1 MAKDLIGYNE
11 RARNALLTML
21 REVLLEV
28 AQKGLQGAHHFY
40 ITYDTQAPGV
50 VMSDYLRESHPDDIT
65 IVLQNQFEDL
75 AVYDDNFTVRLS
87 FNHRPETL
95 IVPFKAIMR
104 FYDPGVAFGMSFEE
118 FMPNTQNSNTQGP
131 NTQKIA
137 NIGQDKLSSNMDDKE
152 KEKTDKAQDKA
163 QNKAKHKTTTQDGVI
178 SLDAFRKN
186 KQ

>member
-1 MAKDLIGYNE
+1 MAEDLIGYNE
-11 RARNALLTML
+11 RARNALLSMV

-95 IVPFKAIMR
+95 IVPFQAITR
-104 FYDPGVAFGMSFEE
+104 FYDPGVSFGMSFEE
-118 FMPNTQNSNTQGP
+118 FMPNTE
-131 NTQKIA
+131 KIA
-137 NIGQDKLSSNMDDKE
+137 NIEQDKLSANRDDKAKDE
-152 KEKTDKAQDKA
+152 IDTTQDIAKDKAQDKA
-163 QNKAKHKTTTQDGVI
+163 HNEAQDKATAQDGVI

-186 KQ
+186 KQS

>member
-1 MAKDLIGYNE
+1 MAEDLIGYNE
-11 RARNALLTML
+11 RARNALLTMV
-21 REVLLEV
+21 RDVLLEV

-50 VMSDYLRESHPDDIT
+50 VMSDYLRESHPDNIT
-65 IVLQNQFEDL
+65 IILQNQFEDL

-95 IVPFKAIMR
+95 IVPFQAITH
-104 FYDPGVAFGMSFEE
+104 FYDPGVSFGMSFEE
-118 FMPNTQNSNTQGP
+118 FVSNTQTP

-137 NIGQDKLSSNMDDKE
+137 NIGQDKLSPNMDDKE
-152 KEKTDKAQDKA
+152 KEKTDKTQDKT
-163 QNKAKHKTTTQDGVI
+163 QDTTTQDGVI

>member
-1 MAKDLIGYNE
+1 MAEDLIGYNE
-11 RARNALLTML
+11 RARNALLNMV

-95 IVPFKAIMR
+95 IVPFKAITR
-104 FYDPGVAFGMSFEE
+104 FYDPGVSFGLSFEE
-118 FMPNTQNSNTQGP
+118 FMST
-131 NTQKIA
+131 TQKIA
-137 NIGQDKLSSNMDDKE
+137 NIGQDKLSANRDDQE
-152 KEKTDKAQDKA
+152 KEKTDKAQGKA
-163 QNKAKHKTTTQDGVI
+163 QDGVI